1 MTERERERDGDRE
14 RERERWGERRVG
26 HLRRLS
32 LDQLGQKREREMG
45 REFKRERE
53 RRESPS
59 PSVIGSAVVVTR
71 WLRR

>member
-1 MTERERERDGDRE
+1 MTERERERERDGDRE

-32 LDQLGQKREREMG
+32 LDQLGQKRERDGKRVQE
-45 REFKRERE
+45 RERE
-53 RRESPS
+53 RREPLS

-71 WLRR
+71 

>member
-1 MTERERERDGDRE
+1 M
-14 RERERWGERRVG
+14 G

-53 RRESPS
+53 RREPPS
-59 PSVIGSAVVVTR
+59 PSVIGSAVIVTR